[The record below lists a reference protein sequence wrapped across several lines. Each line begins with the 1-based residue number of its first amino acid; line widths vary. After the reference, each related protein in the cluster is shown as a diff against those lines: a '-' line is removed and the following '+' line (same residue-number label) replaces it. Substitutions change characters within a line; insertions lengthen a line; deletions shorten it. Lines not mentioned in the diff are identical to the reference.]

1 MTQRRP
7 HAPRH
12 DADHLT
18 SREREL
24 ENIER
29 TLVFMSDDPGLEGRI
44 KVFEGARDADKTMF
58 LRAVQKLAEERNFST
73 IWASAGDGVFL
84 DFLLRECGRISGTWA
99 ESARQRFSDLL
110 ERTSKS
116 FCDRDV
122 EAAGIAESPAP
133 RFRVSLS
140 RQLQEVMSF
149 VGEQERVVNSGAI
162 LLIDD
167 VQDADAETLRALSYA
182 WQQMQSESPDLP
194 LMTICAGSANAQD
207 IITDAVSIGERFEYT
222 YLGN

>member
-99 ESARQRFSDLL
+99 ESARQKFS
-110 ERTSKS
+110 
-116 FCDRDV
+116 V
-122 EAAGIAESPAP
+122 IATWKLPVSPNP
-133 RFRVSLS
+133 RRLVFELAC
-140 RQLQEVMSF
+140 L
-149 VGEQERVVNSGAI
+149 
-162 LLIDD
+162 D
-167 VQDADAETLRALSYA
+167 SYKK
-182 WQQMQSESPDLP
+182 
-194 LMTICAGSANAQD
+194 
-207 IITDAVSIGERFEYT
+207 
-222 YLGN
+222 

>member
-1 MTQRRP
+1 M
-7 HAPRH
+7 
-12 DADHLT
+12 
-18 SREREL
+18 
-24 ENIER
+24 
-29 TLVFMSDDPGLEGRI
+29 
-44 KVFEGARDADKTMF
+44 
-58 LRAVQKLAEERNFST
+58 
-73 IWASAGDGVFL
+73 
-84 DFLLRECGRISGTWA
+84 
-99 ESARQRFSDLL
+99 
-110 ERTSKS
+110 
-116 FCDRDV
+116 